1 MRTIK
6 PATRDNA
13 IQLNN
18 AIALMKKARGWLRG
32 ADSPKALEALQAALK
47 SAEGAK
53 RHMQHRL
60 NRANP
65 PGLRAPG
72 VDHMPG

>member
-6 PATRDNA
+6 PATQDNA
-13 IQLNN
+13 IQLGN
-18 AIALMKKARGWLRG
+18 AIAKMKEARAWMKG
-32 ADSPKALEALQAALK
+32 ADSPKALEALQSALK

-60 NRANP
+60 SRQSA
-65 PGLRAPG
+65 
-72 VDHMPG
+72 

>member
-13 IQLNN
+13 IQLDN
-18 AIALMKKARGWLRG
+18 AITHLKKARAWMRG
-32 ADSPKALEALQAALK
+32 ADSPKALEALQSALK
-47 SAEGAK
+47 SSEGAK

-60 NRANP
+60 NRAN
-65 PGLRAPG
+65 G
-72 VDHMPG
+72 

>member
-13 IQLNN
+13 VCLGN
-18 AIALMKKARGWLRG
+18 AIEAMKKARHWMR
-32 ADSPKALEALQAALK
+32 AAECPKALEALQEALK

-60 NRANP
+60 NRTAT
-65 PGLRAPG
+65 R
-72 VDHMPG
+72 